1 MGTMGL
7 PSIPGTGCLC
17 FLPQR
22 LAAFDAA
29 GANKPPVTAP
39 STERN
44 ERRLHSNFTSSFLST
59 WRRGRIDDHR
69 ATYDFNR
76 RIARNPFDAMHAFE
90 KTRYPRHGRAQKPN
104 WQPLAWFT
112 AASPDTAQSRE
123 SPSLFC
129 RSKLSP

>member
-22 LAAFDAA
+22 LAAFEAA

-44 ERRLHSNFTSSFLST
+44 ERRLHLNFTSSFLST

-69 ATYDFNR
+69 ATYDFNQ
-76 RIARNPFDAMHAFE
+76 RIARNPFHSHACVR
-90 KTRYPRHGRAQKPN
+90 KNT
-104 WQPLAWFT
+104 
-112 AASPDTAQSRE
+112 SPGPWT
-123 SPSLFC
+123 
-129 RSKLSP
+129 RSKTELAAPGPGSPPLL